1 MRKENAVA
9 LLTTYGAGNKI
20 VDSGLAVTYSRK
32 RVYGEWSYASGTS
45 IITIKSAWVYTRCAS
60 KSYRYVGMTKTAAE
74 SCATA
79 LREKFQRNTMIS
91 EWSSEDQDFKD
102 VEGGEMPMAEISVN
116 YVDGQMYEVAVVVSE
131 TDERMRKGAADV
143 SVLFATENTRDYD

>member
-1 MRKENAVA
+1 MA
-9 LLTTYGAGNKI
+9 LLTTYGAGNKV

-60 KSYRYVGMTKTAAE
+60 KSYRYVGMTKAAAE
-74 SCATA
+74 LCATD
-79 LREKFQRNTMIS
+79 LRSLFQRNTMIS
-91 EWSSEDQDFKD
+91 EWSPEDQDFKD

-131 TDERMRKGAADV
+131 TDERMRKGAANV
-143 SVLFATENTRDYD
+143 SALFSAENARDYD